1 MPLKPG
7 KGIRRLGVRIPGNI
21 RMATTPANVPPT
33 RESLRLITPR
43 SDGLLV
49 DACSSCCS
57 HVRLDCGF
65 VDMKGP
71 PRKSYLCTACARLPL
86 GEAHL
91 VQLLAD
97 EQQRE
102 KDTHGRFL
110 AFERGIAD
118 VRRMRARV
126 A

>member
-1 MPLKPG
+1 
-7 KGIRRLGVRIPGNI
+7 
-21 RMATTPANVPPT
+21 MATTRPNGTPT
-33 RESLRLITPR
+33 RESIRLVTPR
-43 SDGLLV
+43 SDGVLV

-65 VDMKGP
+65 VDMNGP
-71 PRKSYLCTACARLPL
+71 PRKSYLCTACARLAV

-102 KDTHGRFL
+102 KDTRGRFL
-110 AFERGIAD
+110 AFESGIAD